1 MKTWQLKKQFTIV
14 ATAADKC
21 PLVEILKPEYVGQAN
36 VFVSHAYSYDLR
48 DSIECMLRYEEE
60 HPGSIYWF
68 DPFSLN
74 QHPTPSG
81 KVPTEELISAF
92 GDRIEEFE
100 ATLIVA
106 SPWDNPAFLARAWC
120 LFEFMCSHNAKK
132 PITIMLPRKQE
143 EAFVKDLGDNWQVL
157 HQALARIDSRTAQA
171 KEQDDLQAINQE
183 IQVTVTHHELNKM
196 ALTSMREWLVKTG
209 LEQERRLRADKDR
222 KRFLDFQYPL
232 SIMLRQMGQLK
243 AGVRVAKEC
252 LQGHEETLG
261 PKHPETLTSV
271 GRLALL
277 LQDQGKLDEA
287 EPLYRRDLQGCE
299 ETLGPKHLD
308 TLISVGNLASL
319 LKAQGKLD
327 EAEPLCRRALEG
339 KEETLGP
346 KHPDTLASVGNLA
359 LLLQAQGKLDEA
371 EPLWRRALEG
381 SEETLGPK
389 HPDTVNVSGNLG
401 SLLMKKSDSSQQK
414 LGRSMVQDCLKSLRE
429 QHKLPSS
436 HRWIVKFEK
445 VISLSSA

>member
-1 MKTWQLKKQFTIV
+1 MFSLLAFFFQRLCFWCSCAYNMGCRSSKPVHPHTATKPAAAKPAAAEQDTSAHQIVNSKTKHIEQEQKQDAGREKQGNDFSCSCCCQTSAPEGASTVVSSRKGVNAQFLRHFFFHANTKMKTWQLKKQFTIV

-48 DSIECMLRYEEE
+48 DFIECILRYEEE
-60 HPGSIYWF
+60 HPDSIYWF

-143 EAFVKDLGDNWQVL
+143 ETFVKDLDDNWQVL
-157 HQALARIDSRTAQA
+157 QQALARIDSRTAQA

-222 KRFLDFQYPL
+222 KRFLDF
-232 SIMLRQMGQLK
+232 
-243 AGVRVAKEC
+243 
-252 LQGHEETLG
+252 
-261 PKHPETLTSV
+261 
-271 GRLALL
+271 
-277 LQDQGKLDEA
+277 
-287 EPLYRRDLQGCE
+287 
-299 ETLGPKHLD
+299 
-308 TLISVGNLASL
+308 
-319 LKAQGKLD
+319 
-327 EAEPLCRRALEG
+327 
-339 KEETLGP
+339 
-346 KHPDTLASVGNLA
+346 
-359 LLLQAQGKLDEA
+359 
-371 EPLWRRALEG
+371 
-381 SEETLGPK
+381 
-389 HPDTVNVSGNLG
+389 
-401 SLLMKKSDSSQQK
+401 
-414 LGRSMVQDCLKSLRE
+414 
-429 QHKLPSS
+429 
-436 HRWIVKFEK
+436 
-445 VISLSSA
+445 